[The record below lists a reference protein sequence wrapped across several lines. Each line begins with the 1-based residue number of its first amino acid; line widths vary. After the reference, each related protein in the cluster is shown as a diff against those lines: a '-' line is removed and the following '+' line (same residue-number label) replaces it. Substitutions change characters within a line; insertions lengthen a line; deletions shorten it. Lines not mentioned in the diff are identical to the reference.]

1 MTINIGE
8 KKMQLAVNEFKAKLS
23 EYLKHL
29 SEPLYITRHGK
40 VVAKVLPSNDE
51 EAWKDIAKDLKG
63 SLLKYDDPTEPV
75 GEEDWE
81 TLK

>member
-1 MTINIGE
+1 M
-8 KKMQLAVNEFKAKLS
+8 
-23 EYLKHL
+23 
-29 SEPLYITRHGK
+29 
-40 VVAKVLPSNDE
+40 AKVLPSNDE
-51 EAWKDIAKDLKG
+51 EAWEDIAKDLKG